1 MRTRVLVLATAVAI
15 HLLVTLA
22 LMAGTMAAQTPGQY
36 ATVDG
41 LRMYYERHG
50 PADAK
55 EPPLVLLHGGV
66 GGITMFGPNLPA
78 LAAERAVIA
87 VELQGHGHTADIDR
101 PLRFELMAD
110 DIAALLAQLKIPQ
123 ADVMGYSMGGGVAL
137 QIAIRHPQ
145 LVRRLV
151 VISEPVKRTGFFPEV
166 LAAFDHMGPQAAV
179 AMKQSPLATMYPTV
193 NWATL
198 FTKIGE
204 MARQDY
210 DWSADVAKITSPTM
224 LIFADAD
231 AVTPAH
237 IMEMW
242 GLFGGG
248 KRDAGLDG
256 SGRPPGRLAIVP
268 GTTHY
273 DILSTDA
280 VARLVIPFLE
290 KP

>member
-1 MRTRVLVLATAVAI
+1 MIRQLATLI
-15 HLLVTLA
+15 T
-22 LMAGTMAAQTPGQY
+22 MAGTMAAQTPGRY
-36 ATVDG
+36 ADVNG
-41 LRMYYERHG
+41 LHMYYELHG
-50 PADAK
+50 AADAK
-55 EPPLVLLHGGV
+55 APPLVLLHGGV

-78 LAAERAVIA
+78 LAARRAVIA

-110 DIAALLAQLKIPQ
+110 DVAALLAQLKIPH

-166 LAAFDHMGPQAAV
+166 LAAFDHMGPEAGA

-204 MARQDY
+204 MARQNY

-237 IMEMW
+237 IVEMW

-280 VARLVIPFLE
+280 VALLVAPFLE

>member
-1 MRTRVLVLATAVAI
+1 MFRPLAAVI
-15 HLLVTLA
+15 ML
-22 LMAGTMAAQTPGQY
+22 AGTMAAQTPGQY
-36 ATVDG
+36 ADVNG
-41 LRMYYERHG
+41 LHLYYERHG

-55 EPPLVLLHGGV
+55 GPPLVLLHGGV

-78 LAAERAVIA
+78 LAAGQAVIA

-101 PLRFELMAD
+101 PLRYEFMAD
-110 DIAALLAQLKIPQ
+110 DIAALLAQLKIAQ
-123 ADVMGYSMGGGVAL
+123 ADVLGYSMGGGVAF
-137 QIAIRHPQ
+137 QIAIRHPA

-151 VISEPVKRTGFFPEV
+151 VVAEPVKRAGYFPEV
-166 LAAFDHMGPQAAV
+166 LAAFDHMGPAAGAV
-179 AMKQSPLATMYPTV
+179 MKQSPLATMYPNV

-198 FTKIGE
+198 FTKIGDME
-204 MARQDY
+204 RQNY
-210 DWSADVAKITSPTM
+210 DWSADVAKIASPTM
-224 LIFADAD
+224 LVFADAD
-231 AVTPAH
+231 AITPSH

-242 GLFGGG
+242 GLIGGG

-256 SGRPPGRLAIVP
+256 SGRPPGRLATVP

-273 DILSTDA
+273 DLLSTDA

>member
-1 MRTRVLVLATAVAI
+1 MIRQLATLI
-15 HLLVTLA
+15 TL
-22 LMAGTMAAQTPGQY
+22 AGTMAAQTPGQY
-36 ATVDG
+36 ADVNG
-41 LRMYYERHG
+41 LHMYYEQHG
-50 PADAK
+50 PADANG
-55 EPPLVLLHGGV
+55 PPLVLLHGGV

-78 LAAERAVIA
+78 LAASRAVIA

-110 DIAALLAQLKIPQ
+110 DIAALLTQLKIPQ
-123 ADVMGYSMGGGVAL
+123 ADVMGYSLGGGVAL

-151 VISEPVKRTGFFPEV
+151 VISEPVRRTGFFPEV
-166 LAAFDHMGPQAAV
+166 LTAFDHMGPQAAV

-204 MARQDY
+204 MARQNY
-210 DWSADVAKITSPTM
+210 DWSADVRKITSPTM

-248 KRDAGLDG
+248 QRDAGLDG

>member
-1 MRTRVLVLATAVAI
+1 MIRLLATLI
-15 HLLVTLA
+15 T
-22 LMAGTMAAQTPGQY
+22 MAGTMAAQNPGQY
-36 ATVDG
+36 ANVNG

-55 EPPLVLLHGGV
+55 GPPLVLLHGGV

-78 LAAERAVIA
+78 LAAGRAVIA

-101 PLRFELMAD
+101 PLRAELMAD

-123 ADVMGYSMGGGVAL
+123 ADVLGYSMGGGVAL

-151 VISEPVKRTGFFPEV
+151 VVCEPIKRTGFFPEV
-166 LAAFDHMGPQAAV
+166 LAAFDHMGPEAA
-179 AMKQSPLATMYPTV
+179 AGMKQSPLATMYPTV

-204 MARQDY
+204 MGRQNY

-231 AVTPAH
+231 AITPVH

-280 VARLVIPFLE
+280 VALLVAPFLDR
-290 KP
+290 P

>member
-1 MRTRVLVLATAVAI
+1 VVR
-15 HLLVTLA
+15 LLVALTLI
-22 LMAGTMAAQTPGQY
+22 AGTMAAQTPGQY
-36 ATVDG
+36 ATVNG

-55 EPPLVLLHGGV
+55 APPLVLLHGGV

-78 LAAERAVIA
+78 LAAGRAVIA

-166 LAAFDHMGPQAAV
+166 LAAFDHMGPEAAV

-204 MARQDY
+204 MARQNY
-210 DWSADVAKITSPTM
+210 DWSADVAKIASPTM

-231 AVTPAH
+231 AVTPTH

-242 GLFGGG
+242 GLLGGG

>member
-1 MRTRVLVLATAVAI
+1 MIRLV
-15 HLLVTLA
+15 VTL
-22 LMAGTMAAQTPGQY
+22 LTLAGTMAAQTPGQY
-36 ATVDG
+36 ADVNG
-41 LRMYYERHG
+41 LHMYYERHG
-50 PADAK
+50 PTDAK
-55 EPPLVLLHGGV
+55 APPLVLLHGGV

-78 LAAERAVIA
+78 LAAGRQVIA

-110 DIAALLAQLKIPQ
+110 DIAALVAQLKIAQ
-123 ADVMGYSMGGGVAL
+123 VDVMGYSMGGGVAL
-137 QIAIRHPQ
+137 QVAIRHPQ

-151 VISEPVKRTGFFPEV
+151 VVCEPIKRTGFFPEV
-166 LAAFDHMGPQAAV
+166 QAAFEHMGPEAGA
-179 AMKQSPLATMYPTV
+179 AMKQSPLATMYPNV

-198 FTKIGE
+198 FTKIGD
-204 MARQDY
+204 MARQNY

-237 IMEMW
+237 MIEMW
-242 GLFGGG
+242 GLLGGG

-280 VARLVIPFLE
+280 VARLAVPFLDR
-290 KP
+290 P

>member
-1 MRTRVLVLATAVAI
+1 MIRHLATLI
-15 HLLVTLA
+15 T
-22 LMAGTMAAQTPGQY
+22 MAGTMAAQTPGQY
-36 ATVDG
+36 ATVNG

-55 EPPLVLLHGGV
+55 APPLVLLHGGV

-78 LAAERAVIA
+78 LAAQRVVIA

-151 VISEPVKRTGFFPEV
+151 VVSEPVKRTGFFPEV
-166 LAAFDHMGPQAAV
+166 LAAFDHMGPEAGA
-179 AMKQSPLATMYPTV
+179 AMKQSPLATMYPNV

-198 FTKIGE
+198 FSKIGD
-204 MARQDY
+204 MARQNY

-237 IMEMW
+237 IVEMW

-248 KRDAGLDG
+248 TRDAGLDG

-273 DILSTDA
+273 DILATDA
-280 VARLVIPFLE
+280 VARLVVPFLE

>member
-1 MRTRVLVLATAVAI
+1 MAT
-15 HLLVTLA
+15 
-22 LMAGTMAAQTPGQY
+22 TMAAQTPGQY
-36 ATVDG
+36 ADVNG
-41 LRMYYERHG
+41 LHMYYELHG
-50 PADAK
+50 APGAK
-55 EPPLVLLHGGV
+55 APPLVLLHGGV

-78 LAAERAVIA
+78 LAAQRAVIA

-151 VISEPVKRTGFFPEV
+151 VISAPVKRTGFFPEV
-166 LAAFDHMGPQAAV
+166 LAAFDHMGPEAGA
-179 AMKQSPLATMYPTV
+179 AMKQSPLATMYPNV

-198 FTKIGE
+198 FSKIGD
-204 MARQDY
+204 MARQNY
-210 DWSADVAKITSPTM
+210 DWSADVAKITSPAM

-237 IMEMW
+237 IVEMW
-242 GLFGGG
+242 ALFGGG

-280 VARLVIPFLE
+280 VARLVVPFLE

>member
-1 MRTRVLVLATAVAI
+1 VVR
-15 HLLVTLA
+15 LLVA
-22 LMAGTMAAQTPGQY
+22 LPLIAGTMAAQTPGQY
-36 ATVDG
+36 ATVNG

-55 EPPLVLLHGGV
+55 APPLVLLHGGV

-78 LAAERAVIA
+78 LAAGRAVIA

-166 LAAFDHMGPQAAV
+166 LAAFDHMGPEAAV

-204 MARQDY
+204 MARQNY
-210 DWSADVAKITSPTM
+210 DWSADVGKITSPTM

-242 GLFGGG
+242 GLLGGG

>member
-1 MRTRVLVLATAVAI
+1 MIRILGT
-15 HLLVTLA
+15 LLTL
-22 LMAGTMAAQTPGQY
+22 AGTMAAQTPGQY
-36 ATVDG
+36 ADVNG
-41 LRMYYERHG
+41 LHMYYELHG
-50 PADAK
+50 PDDAK
-55 EPPLVLLHGGV
+55 APPLVLVHGGV

-78 LAAERAVIA
+78 LAAGRRVIA

-110 DIAALLAQLKIPQ
+110 DIAALLAQLKIAQ
-123 ADVMGYSMGGGVAL
+123 ADVMGYSLGGGVAL

-151 VISEPVKRTGFFPEV
+151 VVSEPIKRAGFFPEV

-204 MARQDY
+204 MARQNY

-242 GLFGGG
+242 GLLGGG

-273 DILSTDA
+273 DILSSDA
-280 VARLVIPFLE
+280 VARLVVPFLE

>member
-1 MRTRVLVLATAVAI
+1 MIRLLATLI
-15 HLLVTLA
+15 T
-22 LMAGTMAAQTPGQY
+22 MAGTMAAQTPGQY
-36 ATVDG
+36 ADVNG

-50 PADAK
+50 RADAK
-55 EPPLVLLHGGV
+55 GPPLVLLHGGV

-78 LAAERAVIA
+78 LAASRAVIA

-101 PLRFELMAD
+101 PLRYELMAD

-137 QIAIRHPQ
+137 QITIRHPQ

-151 VISEPVKRTGFFPEV
+151 VVSEPVKRAGFFPEV
-166 LAAFDHMGPQAAV
+166 LAVFDHMGPQAGA
-179 AMKQSPLATMYPTV
+179 AMSQSPLATMYPTV

-204 MARQDY
+204 MERQNY
-210 DWSADVAKITSPTM
+210 DWSADVRKITSPTM

-248 KRDAGLDG
+248 QHDAGLDG
-256 SGRPPGRLAIVP
+256 SGRPSGRLAIVP

-280 VARLVIPFLE
+280 VALLVAPFLD

>member
-1 MRTRVLVLATAVAI
+1 MIRLV
-15 HLLVTLA
+15 VTL
-22 LMAGTMAAQTPGQY
+22 LTLAGTMAAQTPGRY
-36 ATVDG
+36 ADVNG
-41 LRMYYERHG
+41 LHLYYELHG

-55 EPPLVLLHGGV
+55 APPLILLHGGV
-66 GGITMFGPNLPA
+66 GGITMFGPNLPV
-78 LAAERAVIA
+78 LAAGRQVIA

-110 DIAALLAQLKIPQ
+110 DIAALAAQLKIAQ
-123 ADVMGYSMGGGVAL
+123 VDVMGYSMGGGVAL
-137 QIAIRHPQ
+137 QVAIRHPQ

-151 VISEPVKRTGFFPEV
+151 VVCEPIKHSGFFPEV
-166 LAAFDHMGPQAAV
+166 QAAFEHMGPEAGA
-179 AMKQSPLATMYPTV
+179 AMKQSPLATMYPNV

-198 FTKIGE
+198 FTKIGD
-204 MARQDY
+204 MARQNY

-242 GLFGGG
+242 GLLGGG

-273 DILSTDA
+273 DILNTDA

>member
-1 MRTRVLVLATAVAI
+1 MIR
-15 HLLVTLA
+15 LVTTLIA
-22 LMAGTMAAQTPGQY
+22 MAGTMPAQTPGEY
-36 ATVDG
+36 ANVSG
-41 LRMYYERHG
+41 LRIYYERHG

-55 EPPLVLLHGGV
+55 GPPLVLLHGGV

-78 LAAERAVIA
+78 LAARRAVIA

-110 DIAALLAQLKIPQ
+110 DIAALLAQLRIPQ

-151 VISEPVKRTGFFPEV
+151 VVSAPVTRSGFFPEV
-166 LAAFDHMGPQAAV
+166 LAAFDHMGPEAGA

-204 MARQDY
+204 MARQNY

-242 GLFGGG
+242 GLLGGG

-280 VARLVIPFLE
+280 VARLVMPFLE

>member
-1 MRTRVLVLATAVAI
+1 MIRILGT
-15 HLLVTLA
+15 LLTL
-22 LMAGTMAAQTPGQY
+22 AGTMAAQTPGQY
-36 ATVDG
+36 ADVNG
-41 LRMYYERHG
+41 LHMYYELHG
-50 PADAK
+50 PDDAK
-55 EPPLVLLHGGV
+55 APPLVLVHGGV

-78 LAAERAVIA
+78 LAAGRRVIA

-110 DIAALLAQLKIPQ
+110 DIAALLAQLKIAQ
-123 ADVMGYSMGGGVAL
+123 ADVMGYSLGGGVAL

-151 VISEPVKRTGFFPEV
+151 VVSEPIKRAGFFPEV

-204 MARQDY
+204 MARQNY

-237 IMEMW
+237 ITEMW
-242 GLFGGG
+242 GLLGGG

-280 VARLVIPFLE
+280 VARLVVPFLE

>member
-1 MRTRVLVLATAVAI
+1 MIRLLATLA
-15 HLLVTLA
+15 TL
-22 LMAGTMAAQTPGQY
+22 AGTMAAQAPGHY
-36 ATVDG
+36 ARVNG
-41 LRMYYERHG
+41 LHLYYERHG
-50 PADAK
+50 PTEAK
-55 EPPLVLLHGGV
+55 GPPLVLLHGGV

-78 LAAERAVIA
+78 LAAGRAVIA

-101 PLRFELMAD
+101 PLRYEFMAD
-110 DIAALLAQLKIPQ
+110 DIAALLAQLKIAQ
-123 ADVMGYSMGGGVAL
+123 ADVLGYSMGGGVAF
-137 QIAIRHPQ
+137 QIAIRQPA

-151 VISEPVKRTGFFPEV
+151 VVAEPVKRAGYFPEV
-166 LAAFDHMGPQAAV
+166 LAAFDHMGPEAGAV
-179 AMKQSPLATMYPTV
+179 MKQSPLATMYPNV

-198 FTKIGE
+198 FTKIGDME
-204 MARQDY
+204 RQNY
-210 DWSADVAKITSPTM
+210 DWSADVAKIASPTM
-224 LIFADAD
+224 LVFADAD
-231 AVTPAH
+231 AITPSH

-242 GLFGGG
+242 GLIGGG

-273 DILSTDA
+273 DLLSTDA

>member
-1 MRTRVLVLATAVAI
+1 MRTRVLVLPTAVAI

-22 LMAGTMAAQTPGQY
+22 LMAGTMAAQTPGEY
-36 ATVDG
+36 ANVNG
-41 LRMYYERHG
+41 LRIYYERHG

-55 EPPLVLLHGGV
+55 GPPLVLLHGGV
-66 GGITMFGPNLPA
+66 GGITMFGPNLSA
-78 LAAERAVIA
+78 LAAGRAVIA

-110 DIAALLAQLKIPQ
+110 DIAALLAQLRIPQ

-151 VISEPVKRTGFFPEV
+151 VVSAPVKRSGFFPEV
-166 LAAFDHMGPQAAV
+166 LAAFDHMGPEAGA

-198 FTKIGE
+198 FTKIGD
-204 MARQDY
+204 MARQNY

-231 AVTPAH
+231 AVTPVH

-242 GLFGGG
+242 GLLGGG

-268 GTTHY
+268 GATHY

-280 VARLVIPFLE
+280 VARLVVPFLE

>member
-1 MRTRVLVLATAVAI
+1 MIRILGT
-15 HLLVTLA
+15 LLTL
-22 LMAGTMAAQTPGQY
+22 AGTMAAQTPGQY
-36 ATVDG
+36 ADVNG
-41 LRMYYERHG
+41 LHMYYELHG

-55 EPPLVLLHGGV
+55 APPLVLVHGGV

-78 LAAERAVIA
+78 LAAGRRVIA

-110 DIAALLAQLKIPQ
+110 DIAALLAQLKISQ

-137 QIAIRHPQ
+137 QVAIRHPQ

-151 VISEPVKRTGFFPEV
+151 VVSEPVKRTGFFPEV
-166 LAAFDHMGPQAAV
+166 LAAFDHMGPEAAV

-204 MARQDY
+204 MERQNY
-210 DWSADVAKITSPTM
+210 DWSDDVRKITSPTM

-242 GLFGGG
+242 GLLGGG

-280 VARLVIPFLE
+280 VARLVVPFLE

>member
-1 MRTRVLVLATAVAI
+1 MIRLV
-15 HLLVTLA
+15 VTL
-22 LMAGTMAAQTPGQY
+22 LTLAGTMAAQTPGRY
-36 ATVDG
+36 ADVNG
-41 LRMYYERHG
+41 LHLYYELHG

-55 EPPLVLLHGGV
+55 APPLILLHGGV
-66 GGITMFGPNLPA
+66 GGIMMFGPNLPV
-78 LAAERAVIA
+78 LAAGRQVIA

-110 DIAALLAQLKIPQ
+110 DIAALAAQLKIAQ
-123 ADVMGYSMGGGVAL
+123 VDVMGYSMGGGVAL
-137 QIAIRHPQ
+137 QVAIRHPQ

-151 VISEPVKRTGFFPEV
+151 VVCEPIKHSGFFPEV
-166 LAAFDHMGPQAAV
+166 QAAFEHMGPEAGA
-179 AMKQSPLATMYPTV
+179 AMKQSPLATMYPNV

-198 FTKIGE
+198 FTKIGD
-204 MARQDY
+204 MARQNY

-242 GLFGGG
+242 GLLGGG

-273 DILSTDA
+273 DILNTDA

>member
-1 MRTRVLVLATAVAI
+1 MIGLLAALAT
-15 HLLVTLA
+15 L
-22 LMAGTMAAQTPGQY
+22 AGTMAAQTPGQY
-36 ATVDG
+36 ATVNG
-41 LRMYYERHG
+41 LRMYYELHG

-55 EPPLVLLHGGV
+55 GPPLVLLHGGV

-78 LAAERAVIA
+78 LAAGRRVIA

-110 DIAALLAQLKIPQ
+110 DVAALLEQLKIPQ
-123 ADVMGYSMGGGVAL
+123 ADVLGYSMGGGVAL
-137 QIAIRHPQ
+137 QIAIRHAA
-145 LVRRLV
+145 LVHRLV
-151 VISEPVKRTGFFPEV
+151 VVSEPVARTGYFPEV
-166 LAAFDHMGPQAAV
+166 LAAFDRMGPEAGAG
-179 AMKQSPLATMYPTV
+179 MKQSPLAAMYPNV

-198 FTKIGE
+198 FTKIGDME
-204 MARQDY
+204 RQNY
-210 DWSADVAKITSPTM
+210 DWSAVVARITSPTM
-224 LIFADAD
+224 LVFADAD

-242 GLFGGG
+242 RLIGGG

-273 DILSTDA
+273 DLLATDI
-280 VARLVIPFLE
+280 VARLVILFLE

>member
-1 MRTRVLVLATAVAI
+1 MIRILGT
-15 HLLVTLA
+15 LLTL
-22 LMAGTMAAQTPGQY
+22 AGTMAAQTPGQY
-36 ATVDG
+36 ADVNG
-41 LRMYYERHG
+41 LHMYYELHG

-55 EPPLVLLHGGV
+55 APPLVLVHGGV

-78 LAAERAVIA
+78 LAAGRRVIA

-110 DIAALLAQLKIPQ
+110 DIAALLAQLKIAQ
-123 ADVMGYSMGGGVAL
+123 ADVMGYSLGGGVAL
-137 QIAIRHPQ
+137 QVAIRHPQ

-151 VISEPVKRTGFFPEV
+151 VVSEPIKRTGFFPEV
-166 LAAFDHMGPQAAV
+166 QAAFDHMGPQAAA
-179 AMKQSPLATMYPTV
+179 AMKQSPLATMYPNV

-198 FTKIGE
+198 FTKIGDME
-204 MARQDY
+204 RQNY

-242 GLFGGG
+242 GLLGGG

-280 VARLVIPFLE
+280 VARLVVPFLE

>member
-1 MRTRVLVLATAVAI
+1 MIRILGT
-15 HLLVTLA
+15 LLTL
-22 LMAGTMAAQTPGQY
+22 AGTMAAQTPGQY
-36 ATVDG
+36 ADVNG
-41 LRMYYERHG
+41 LHMYYELHG

-55 EPPLVLLHGGV
+55 APPLVLLHGGV

-78 LAAERAVIA
+78 LAGGRRVIA

-101 PLRFELMAD
+101 PLRYELMAD
-110 DIAALLAQLKIPQ
+110 DIAALLAQLKIAQ
-123 ADVMGYSMGGGVAL
+123 ADVMGYSLGGGVAL
-137 QIAIRHPQ
+137 QVAIRHPQ

-151 VISEPVKRTGFFPEV
+151 VVSEPIKRTGFFPEV
-166 LAAFDHMGPQAAV
+166 QAAFDHMGPQAAA
-179 AMKQSPLATMYPTV
+179 AMKQSPLATMYPNV

-198 FTKIGE
+198 FTKIGDME
-204 MARQDY
+204 RQNY
-210 DWSADVAKITSPTM
+210 DWSDDVRKITSPTM

-242 GLFGGG
+242 GLLGGG

-280 VARLVIPFLE
+280 VARLVVPFLE

>member
-1 MRTRVLVLATAVAI
+1 MIRLV
-15 HLLVTLA
+15 VTL
-22 LMAGTMAAQTPGQY
+22 LTLAGTMAAQTPGRY
-36 ATVDG
+36 ADVNG
-41 LRMYYERHG
+41 LHLYYELHG

-55 EPPLVLLHGGV
+55 APPLILLHGGV
-66 GGITMFGPNLPA
+66 GGIMMFGPNLPV
-78 LAAERAVIA
+78 LAAGRQVIA

-110 DIAALLAQLKIPQ
+110 DIAALAAQLKIAQ
-123 ADVMGYSMGGGVAL
+123 VDVMGYSMGGGVAL
-137 QIAIRHPQ
+137 QVAIRHPQ

-151 VISEPVKRTGFFPEV
+151 VVCEPIKHSGFFPEV
-166 LAAFDHMGPQAAV
+166 QAAFEHMGPEAGA
-179 AMKQSPLATMYPTV
+179 AMKQSPLATMYPNV

-198 FTKIGE
+198 FTKIGD
-204 MARQDY
+204 MARQNY

-242 GLFGGG
+242 GLLGGG

-273 DILSTDA
+273 DILSTDV
-280 VARLVIPFLE
+280 VARLAVPFLDR
-290 KP
+290 P